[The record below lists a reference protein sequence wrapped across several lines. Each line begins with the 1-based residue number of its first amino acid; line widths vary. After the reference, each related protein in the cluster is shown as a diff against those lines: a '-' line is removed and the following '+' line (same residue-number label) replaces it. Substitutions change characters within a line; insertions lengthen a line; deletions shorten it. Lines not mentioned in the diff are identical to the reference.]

1 VSDRISLTI
10 PQEEAYHGV
19 ARLVVGGLAA
29 RLSFSFDYLEDLQLA
44 LDSLLA
50 NGAYQAGSDVT
61 VELLVED
68 DGVEMCVGPVT
79 SALRRDLEREIDESE
94 GVGLGRL
101 LATLAES
108 VEIESRDG
116 AEWLRLAKRNPARG
130 VAAAT

>member
-1 VSDRISLTI
+1 MSDRISLTL
-10 PQEEAYHGV
+10 PQDESYHGV

-29 RLSFSFDYLEDLQLA
+29 RLAFSYEYLEDLQLA

-50 NGAYQAGSDVT
+50 KGAYQAGSDVT
-61 VELLVED
+61 IELLVEE

-79 SALRRDLEREIDESE
+79 SALRVDLERQVDESE

-101 LATLAES
+101 LETLAES
-108 VEIESRDG
+108 VEIETRDG

-130 VAAAT
+130 VAAST

>member
-1 VSDRISLTI
+1 MSDRITLTF
-10 PQEEAYHGV
+10 PQDESYHGV

-29 RLSFSFDYLEDLQLA
+29 RLSFSFDYLEDLQLM
-44 LDSLLA
+44 LESLLA

-61 VELLVED
+61 IELLVEE

-79 SALRRDLEREIDESE
+79 PALRADLEREVDESG

-101 LATLAES
+101 LETLAES
-108 VEIESRDG
+108 VEIEARDG

-130 VAAAT
+130 VATSS

>member
-1 VSDRISLTI
+1 MSDRIRLTF
-10 PQEEAYHGV
+10 PRDESYHGV

-29 RLSFSFDYLEDLQLA
+29 RLSFSFEYLEDLQLA

-61 VELLVED
+61 LELLVEE

-79 SALRRDLEREIDESE
+79 PALRADLERRLDESE

-101 LATLAES
+101 LATLVES

-116 AEWLRLAKRNPARG
+116 GEWLRLAKRTPSRG
-130 VAAAT
+130 VAASA

>member
-1 VSDRISLTI
+1 MSDRITLTF
-10 PQEEAYHGV
+10 PQDESYHGV

-29 RLSFSFDYLEDLQLA
+29 RLSFSFEYLEDLQLM
-44 LDSLLA
+44 LESLLA

-61 VELLVED
+61 IELLVEE

-79 SALRRDLEREIDESE
+79 PALRADLEREVDESG

-101 LATLAES
+101 LETLAES
-108 VEIESRDG
+108 VEIEARDG

-130 VAAAT
+130 VATSS

>member
-1 VSDRISLTI
+1 MSDRIIFTI
-10 PQEEAYHGV
+10 PQDESYYGV

-29 RLSFSFDYLEDLQLA
+29 RLSFSFEYLEDLQLA
-44 LDSLLA
+44 LDTLLA

-61 VELLVED
+61 LELIVEE

-79 SALRRDLEREIDESE
+79 SELRDDLEREVDESE

-101 LATLAES
+101 LGTLAES

-116 AEWLRLAKRNPARG
+116 NEWLRLAKRNPARG
-130 VAAAT
+130 VATST

>member
-1 VSDRISLTI
+1 MSDRISLTF
-10 PQEEAYHGV
+10 PQDESYHGV

-29 RLSFSFDYLEDLQLA
+29 RLSFSFEYLEDLQLA

-61 VELLVED
+61 LELLVEED
-68 DGVEMCVGPVT
+68 CVEMCVGPVT
-79 SALRRDLEREIDESE
+79 PALRTDLERLDESE

-101 LATLAES
+101 LETLVES

-116 AEWLRLAKRNPARG
+116 GEWLRLAKRNPVRG
-130 VAAAT
+130 VAAST

>member
-1 VSDRISLTI
+1 MSDRISLTL
-10 PQEEAYHGV
+10 PQGESYHGV

-29 RLSFSFDYLEDLQLA
+29 RLSFSFEYLEDLQLA

-50 NGAYQAGSDVT
+50 NDAYQAGSDVT
-61 VELLVED
+61 IELLVEEV
-68 DGVEMCVGPVT
+68 GVEMCVGPVT
-79 SALRRDLEREIDESE
+79 PALRAALERQVDESE

-101 LATLAES
+101 LGTLAES

-130 VAAAT
+130 VAAST

>member
-1 VSDRISLTI
+1 VSDRISLTF
-10 PQEEAYHGV
+10 PQDASYHGV

-29 RLSFSFDYLEDLQLA
+29 RHSFAFVYLGDLQLA
-44 LDSLLA
+44 RDSRLA

-61 VELLVED
+61 LELLVEE

-79 SALRRDLEREIDESE
+79 PALRTDLERQLDESE

-101 LATLAES
+101 LETLVES

-116 AEWLRLAKRNPARG
+116 GEWLRLAKRNPARG
-130 VAAAT
+130 VAAPT

>member
-1 VSDRISLTI
+1 MTDRISLTF
-10 PQEEAYHGV
+10 PQDESYHGV

-29 RLSFSFDYLEDLQLA
+29 RLSFSFEYLEDLQLA

-61 VELLVED
+61 LELLVEE

-79 SALRRDLEREIDESE
+79 PALRTDLERKLDESE

-101 LATLAES
+101 LETLVES

-130 VAAAT
+130 LAAST

>member
-1 VSDRISLTI
+1 VSDRIRLTF
-10 PQEEAYHGV
+10 PRDESYHGV

-29 RLSFSFDYLEDLQLA
+29 RLSFSFEHLEDLQLA

-50 NGAYQAGSDVT
+50 NDAYQAGSDVT
-61 VELLVED
+61 LELLVEE

-79 SALRRDLEREIDESE
+79 PALRTDLERRLDESE

-101 LATLAES
+101 LATLVES

-116 AEWLRLAKRNPARG
+116 GEWLRLAKRTPARG
-130 VAAAT
+130 VAASA

>member
-1 VSDRISLTI
+1 MSDRITLTF
-10 PQEEAYHGV
+10 PQDESYHGV

-29 RLSFSFDYLEDLQLA
+29 RLSFSFEYLEDLQLM
-44 LDSLLA
+44 LESLLA

-61 VELLVED
+61 IELLVEE

-79 SALRRDLEREIDESE
+79 PALRGDLEREVDESG

-101 LATLAES
+101 LETLAES
-108 VEIESRDG
+108 VEIEARDG

-130 VAAAT
+130 VATSS

>member
-1 VSDRISLTI
+1 VSDRIRLTF
-10 PQEEAYHGV
+10 PRDESYHGV

-29 RLSFSFDYLEDLQLA
+29 RLSFSFEYLEDLQLA

-61 VELLVED
+61 LELLVEE

-79 SALRRDLEREIDESE
+79 PALRTDLERRLDESG

-101 LATLAES
+101 LATLVES

-116 AEWLRLAKRNPARG
+116 GEWLRLAKRTPTRG
-130 VAAAT
+130 VAASA

>member
-1 VSDRISLTI
+1 VNDRIILTF
-10 PQEEAYHGV
+10 PQDESYHGV

-29 RLSFSFDYLEDLQLA
+29 RLSFSFEYLEDLQLA
-44 LDSLLA
+44 FDSLLA
-50 NGAYQAGSDVT
+50 NGVYQAGSDVT
-61 VELLVED
+61 LELLVEE

-79 SALRRDLEREIDESE
+79 PALRTDLERQLDESE

-101 LATLAES
+101 LETLVES

-130 VAAAT
+130 VAAST

>member
-1 VSDRISLTI
+1 VSDRISLTL
-10 PQEEAYHGV
+10 PQGESYHGV

-29 RLSFSFDYLEDLQLA
+29 RLSFSFEYLEDLQLA

-50 NGAYQAGSDVT
+50 NDAYQAGSDVT
-61 VELLVED
+61 IELLVEE

-79 SALRRDLEREIDESE
+79 PALRAALERQVDESE

-101 LATLAES
+101 LGTLAES

-116 AEWLRLAKRNPARG
+116 AEWLRLVKRNPARG
-130 VAAAT
+130 VAAST

>member
-1 VSDRISLTI
+1 VSDRITLTL
-10 PQEEAYHGV
+10 PQDDSYHGV

-29 RLSFSFDYLEDLQLA
+29 RLSFSYEYLEDLQLA

-61 VELLVED
+61 IELLVEE

-79 SALRRDLEREIDESE
+79 SALRTDFERQVDESE

-101 LATLAES
+101 LETLAEN

-130 VAAAT
+130 VAAST

>member
-1 VSDRISLTI
+1 VSDRIRLTF
-10 PQEEAYHGV
+10 PRDESYHGV

-29 RLSFSFDYLEDLQLA
+29 RLSFSFEYLEDLQLA

-61 VELLVED
+61 LELLVEK

-79 SALRRDLEREIDESE
+79 PALRTDLERRLDESE

-101 LATLAES
+101 LATLVES

-116 AEWLRLAKRNPARG
+116 GEWLRLAKRTPSRG
-130 VAAAT
+130 VAASA